1 MIRYMGLGFYRRILR
16 MTITGDRIKALRK
29 QRGYRTQQDFGRA
42 LGGIDQTQVSRYER
56 GEMPKMDMLIKIAD
70 ALQCSI
76 DYLIGRSDIPES
88 AVSQLSSDE
97 QAMIVAIREH
107 GVTGQDIQMA
117 LAKLEMS
124 KRRKV
129 GRNR

>member
-1 MIRYMGLGFYRRILR
+1 
-16 MTITGDRIKALRK
+16 MTITGDRIKTLRK

-56 GEMPKMDMLIKIAD
+56 GEMPKMDMLIKIAN
-70 ALQCSI
+70 ALNCSI

-88 AVSQLSSDE
+88 ALAELSADE
-97 QAMIVAIREH
+97 QRLIVTLREKGGSSAIN
-107 GVTGQDIQMA
+107 DFLMA
-117 LAKLEMS
+117 LAKSEMT

-129 GRNR
+129 SRNR